1 MVKQIKIHKLEKDV
15 CKFCGFDYCKKNLKS
30 HEKLCEKLP
39 PEARGATARKG
50 GRGKIHPL
58 HPKHQCSKCYE
69 NFTNIRRHEKLCQP
83 KIKEECPIF
92 CGAKVLIQNLLDH
105 LKRCKNKEKVSIC
118 HLCFKLFVSSKREEE
133 LLNHFRQF
141 HPHFVKENNEHVNEN
156 EENVSVNENEENV
169 NENEENVDENVSEEN
184 VNENIENV
192 KENNK
197 YVKEN
202 DQKVVSKRSFENPC
216 ASVNKKLKSVKF
228 TQVFKSYV
236 TNQNAPIYKNC
247 TIGADVEKVEKMQ
260 QNLDALNK
268 VCEMEKCDF
277 CLKIYKK
284 SDTDHICED

>member
-39 PEARGATARKG
+39 PEARGEAARKG
-50 GRGKIHPL
+50 GRGKEHPL
-58 HPKHQCSKCYE
+58 HPKYTCKKCNG

-83 KIKEECPIF
+83 KVKEDCPIF

-169 NENEENVDENVSEEN
+169 
-184 VNENIENV
+184 

-197 YVKEN
+197 FVKEN

-284 SDTDHICED
+284 SDTAHICED